1 MTKLNSLYSTTMTCP
16 AQSSS
21 FLSLPREIRDQIYA
35 EAFPNMQEVIMPLG
49 RMKALQPPSQVPLRP
64 QVNLCLLR
72 TNRQVCNE
80 ASPMLYSR
88 SCFYV
93 SNPNRTFEWLAKLG
107 DDNIKRLR
115 SLRLVFCEF
124 FDGYSSRKGQKAAWY
139 QLIHFVAS
147 KATGLR
153 RLVLSLHVSSAGKDR
168 PLLEALG
175 AIQTVQTITLSG
187 YYQKKWISYLTKEGI
202 KVDEEERKEGDWQAL
217 KSYQTDIKEVGPRTR
232 TSALN

>member
-1 MTKLNSLYSTTMTCP
+1 MTISLYTTMTCP
-16 AQSSS
+16 AQQRS

-72 TNRQVCNE
+72 ANRQICNE

-93 SNPNRTFEWLAKLG
+93 SNPDRTLEWLAKLG
-107 DDNIKRLR
+107 GDNIKRLR
-115 SLRLVFCEF
+115 SLRLVLCEF
-124 FDGYSSRKGQKAAWY
+124 SDESPFCKSQKAAWY
-139 QLIHFVAS
+139 SLISFIAS

-153 RLVLSLHVSSAGKDR
+153 RLVLSLHAPSAGKDR
-168 PLLEALG
+168 PLLDALG
-175 AIQTVQTITLSG
+175 GIRTVQTITLSG
-187 YYQKKWISYLTKEGI
+187 YYQKEWISYLTKEGI
-202 KVDEEERKEGDWQAL
+202 KVDEEERKERDWQAL
-217 KSYQTDIKEVGPRTR
+217 KLYQRDIKGVGPRTP
-232 TSALN
+232 TSALD